1 MLMAGDMPRPDWR
14 VSAGDDDKEERRARD
29 ELAGKLR
36 SAAVEV
42 GVCCGDA
49 LNAWQTRAAP
59 VVRRR
64 EAREAGRAWMRL
76 VMRAWREQ
84 ADVAAGGERAHAREW
99 GERWQRAPAGC
110 ALAARTLIPPGAA
123 RLWQEEGWR
132 MRVLLAWQRLVRRNK
147 IVEGRAKIIE
157 GRAAQARAN
166 ARVVQPRV
174 TEHRRAQLQ
183 DEQPHAS
190 LGPWHAAQAAAAAKR
205 LITVG
210 DEPQRTLQQEERSNE
225 RPQQQE
231 QHERHGQREQHGQ
244 RERREQL
251 HEARLA
257 PSSANSSSQNDGGQ
271 TCEDLTGN
279 SNRRRRHDGTLQLHP
294 TTRGRLTE
302 HLSGRL
308 AHARHRRGQG

>member
-1 MLMAGDMPRPDWR
+1 
-14 VSAGDDDKEERRARD
+14 
-29 ELAGKLR
+29 
-36 SAAVEV
+36 
-42 GVCCGDA
+42 
-49 LNAWQTRAAP
+49 
-59 VVRRR
+59 
-64 EAREAGRAWMRL
+64 MRL

-99 GERWQRAPAGC
+99 RERWQRAPAGC

-147 IVEGRAKIIE
+147 IVAGREKIIE
-157 GRAAQARAN
+157 DRAAQARAN

-190 LGPWHAAQAAAAAKR
+190 LGPWHAAQAAAAAKK

-210 DEPQRTLQQEERSNE
+210 DEPQRTLQQGGRSNE

-231 QHERHGQREQHGQ
+231 QHERHEQREQHGQ
-244 RERREQL
+244 RERQKQRHEHAHDQL
-251 HEARLA
+251 HEARAA
-257 PSSANSSSQNDGGQ
+257 PSSSQNDGGQ
-271 TCEDLTGN
+271 TCEDLTEN

-294 TTRGRLTE
+294 TARGRLTE